1 MILSLTNYFH
11 LFNLPQ
17 HFALDRNALN
27 AAYRELAARV
37 HPDKFANASEA
48 DRRAAMQWAT
58 TANEAYAALKLPIA
72 RATHLLALAG
82 HDIGAHSN
90 TAMPRDFLMQ
100 QMEWREALAEARTEK
115 NEEALNALE
124 GTVLAAHQD
133 KLNVL
138 EQLLDQRADYP
149 SAVGVVRE
157 LLFIDKFRQEV
168 AQALDALTV

>member
-1 MILSLTNYFH
+1 LSPTNYFQ

-17 HFALDRNALN
+17 CFALDRNALD

-37 HPDKFANASEA
+37 HPDKFANASEV

-58 TANEAYAALKLPIA
+58 TANEAYAVLKSPIQ

-100 QMEWREALAEARTEK
+100 QMEWRESLVEARAAKDEQALA
-115 NEEALNALE
+115 ALE
-124 GTVLAAHQD
+124 ESVNTMYGG
-133 KLNVL
+133 KLTVL
-138 EQLLDQRADYP
+138 EQRLDQNADYP
-149 SAVGVVRE
+149 GAVAIVRE
-157 LLFIDKFRQEV
+157 LLFIEKFKDEV
-168 AQALDALTV
+168 AQALDALTT